1 MVVVE
6 GKMELASIKYAFK
19 KYSILGKETIRKY
32 NYIERGL
39 RPEPKEIMCGRGEL
53 PCVVL

>member
-19 KYSILGKETIRKY
+19 KHSILGKDDHLK
-32 NYIERGL
+32 
-39 RPEPKEIMCGRGEL
+39 
-53 PCVVL
+53 V